1 LYLHAVITSLHIRD
15 FAIIDEL
22 SLELGA
28 GMSALTGE
36 TGAGKS
42 ILVDALG
49 LVLGDR
55 ADSASVR
62 AGAERAEISVG
73 FELADDADARAWL
86 AEQALE
92 AGDECLLRRIVG
104 SDGKSRA
111 WINGAPTTLQNLKAL
126 GELLVDIHG
135 QHAHQ
140 SLTRREVQRLI
151 LDEFAGHPQL
161 LDATREAFQAWR
173 ELQARLDRAAGDDAA
188 RTARRDLLR
197 FQTGELQALALADDE
212 VERLDDEHRRL
223 AHAGRL
229 LEVAE
234 SVHQGLYADDQ
245 SIDTRLG
252 QMHHLLEEAAR
263 LDPALKDPLE
273 LVASARIHL
282 REAADGL
289 RHYGDRVELDPARLA
304 FVEQRLSDIHDLA
317 RKHRV
322 TPEALPSLTREL
334 MDELAVLESDDEDL
348 EILAGKAQA
357 AEARYREA
365 AAALSRSRQTA
376 ARRLGKQVSGAMQG
390 LGMEGGEFRVAVDS
404 DPELRLATHGL
415 DRIDFLVTANPGQP
429 LQPLA
434 RVASGGEL
442 SRISLAIQ
450 MIAARALPI
459 PTLIFDEVDSG
470 IGGAVAEV
478 VGRQLRALGE
488 HRQVLCVT
496 HLPQVASQAH
506 HHLHVSKHK
515 GKADTRTHIRVLDAD
530 SRVQEVARMLGGVEL
545 TDQTVAHA
553 REMVEKAKGNSR
565 FKIQDSKG

>member
-1 LYLHAVITSLHIRD
+1 MISSIHIRD

-55 ADSASVR
+55 ADSAAVR
-62 AGAERAEISVG
+62 AGAERAEISAG
-73 FELADDADARAWL
+73 FELTDDTDARAWL
-86 AEQALE
+86 AEQALD
-92 AGDECLLRRIVG
+92 AGDECLLRRVVG

-111 WINGAPTTLQNLKAL
+111 WINGTPTTLQNLKAL

-140 SLTRREVQRLI
+140 SLARREVQRLI
-151 LDEFAGHPQL
+151 LDEFADHPQL
-161 LDATREAFQAWR
+161 MDATRETFQAWR
-173 ELQARLDRAAGDDAA
+173 ELQARLDRAAGDDEA

-197 FQTGELQALALADDE
+197 FQTGELKALELADDE
-212 VERLDDEHRRL
+212 VERLDVEHRRL

-234 SVHQGLYADDQ
+234 TAHQDLYADDR
-245 SIDTRLG
+245 SIDSLLG
-252 QMHHLLEEAAR
+252 QCHHLLEEVTR
-263 LDPALKDPLE
+263 LDPALREPLD
-273 LVASARIHL
+273 LVASAQIQV
-282 REAADGL
+282 REAADSL
-289 RHYGDRVELDPARLA
+289 RHYADRVELDPGRLA
-304 FVEQRLSDIHDLA
+304 FVEQRLSDVHDLA

-322 TPEALPSLTREL
+322 APEGLPKLAREL
-334 MDELAVLESDDEDL
+334 LEELATLESDDEDL
-348 EILAGKAQA
+348 EALTRKAQA

-365 AAALSRSRQTA
+365 AAALSRSRHA
-376 ARRLGKQVSGAMQG
+376 AATKLGKQVSEAMQG
-390 LGMEGGEFRVAVDS
+390 LGMEGGKFQVGVDS
-404 DPELRLATHGL
+404 DPQLRPAAHGL

-496 HLPQVASQAH
+496 HLPQVAAQAH

-515 GKADTRTHIRVLDAD
+515 GKADTRTRIRVLDAD

-553 REMVEKAKGNSR
+553 REMVEKAKGDSR

>member
-1 LYLHAVITSLHIRD
+1 MITSIHIRD

-22 SLELGA
+22 SLELGC

-55 ADSASVR
+55 ADSAAVR

-73 FELADDADARAWL
+73 FDLADDADALVWL
-86 AEQALE
+86 QEQALE
-92 AGDECLLRRIVG
+92 AEGECLLRRVIG

-111 WINGAPTTLQNLKAL
+111 WINGTPTTLQNMKAI

-140 SLTRREVQRLI
+140 SLTRREVQRRI
-151 LDEFAGHPQL
+151 LDEFADHPKL
-161 LDATREAFQAWR
+161 LDDTRSSFQAWR
-173 ELQARLDRAAGDDAA
+173 EIRERLDRAAGDDEA

-197 FQTGELQALALADDE
+197 FQTGELTTLELGDDE
-212 VERLDDEHRRL
+212 VANLDDEHRRL

-229 LEVAE
+229 LEVTE

-245 SIDTRLG
+245 SIDTQLG
-252 QMHHLLEEAAR
+252 HLHQLLEEVTR
-263 LDPALKDPLE
+263 LDPALKETLE
-273 LVASARIHL
+273 LVGSAQIQI
-282 REAADGL
+282 REAADSL
-289 RHYGDRVELDPARLA
+289 RHYTDRVELDPARLA

-322 TPEALPSLTREL
+322 APEALPELAREL
-334 MDELAVLESDDEDL
+334 LEELARLQSDDEDL
-348 EILAGKAQA
+348 DALTHKVQA
-357 AEARYREA
+357 AETKYREA
-365 AAALSRSRQTA
+365 AATLSRSRRSA
-376 ARRLGKQVSGAMQG
+376 AKKLGKQVSEAMQG
-390 LGMEGGEFRVAVDS
+390 LGMEGGQFQVGVDS
-404 DPELRLATHGL
+404 DPQSRPAAHGL
-415 DRIDFLVTANPGQP
+415 DRIEFLVTANPGQP
-429 LQPLA
+429 LQPLSK
-434 RVASGGEL
+434 VASGGEL

-450 MIAARALPI
+450 MIAAKALPI
-459 PTLIFDEVDSG
+459 SSLVFDEVDSG

-496 HLPQVASQAH
+496 HLPQVAAQAH

-515 GKADTRTHIRVLDAD
+515 GKADTRTRIQVLDAD
-530 SRVQEVARMLGGVEL
+530 SRIQEVARMLGGVEL

-553 REMVEKAKGNSR
+553 REMVERAR
-565 FKIQDSKG
+565 EA

>member
-1 LYLHAVITSLHIRD
+1 MISSLHIRD

-22 SLELGA
+22 GLELSP
-28 GMSALTGE
+28 GMTALTGE

-55 ADSASVR
+55 ADSAAVR

-73 FELADDADARAWL
+73 FELADDPDARAWL
-86 AEQALE
+86 AEQSLE
-92 AGDECLLRRIVG
+92 AGDDCLLRRVVG

-111 WINGAPTTLQNLKAL
+111 WINGTPTTLQNMKAL

-140 SLTRREVQRLI
+140 SLTRREVQRHI
-151 LDEFAGHPQL
+151 LDEFADHPNL
-161 LDATREAFQAWR
+161 LDDVRECFREWR
-173 ELQARLDRAAGDDAA
+173 ELQNRLAQASDDDEA

-197 FQTGELQALALADDE
+197 FQTGELKALDLGDDE
-212 VERLDDEHRRL
+212 VAGLDEEQRRL

-229 LEVAE
+229 LEVTA
-234 SVHQGLYADDQ
+234 SVHQGLYTDEQ
-245 SIDTRLG
+245 SVDTLLG
-252 QMHHLLEEAAR
+252 SYHHRLEEVTR
-263 LDPALKDPLE
+263 LDPALKEPLE
-273 LVASARIHL
+273 LVTSARIQL
-282 REAADGL
+282 REAADSL
-289 RHYGDRVELDPARLA
+289 RHYTDRVELDPGRLA

-322 TPEALPSLTREL
+322 SPEALPELTRTLLE
-334 MDELAVLESDDEDL
+334 ELARLDSDDEDL
-348 EILAGKAQA
+348 DVLTQKARA
-357 AEARYREA
+357 AETSYRES
-365 AAALSRSRQTA
+365 AAALTRSRRSA
-376 ARRLGKQVSGAMQG
+376 AKKLGKQVTEAMQG
-390 LGMEGGEFRVAVDS
+390 LGMEGGRFQVSVEA
-404 DPELRLATHGL
+404 DPETRPADHGL
-415 DRIDFLVTANPGQP
+415 DRIDFMVTANPGQP
-429 LQPLA
+429 LQPLSK
-434 RVASGGEL
+434 VASGGEL

-450 MIAARALPI
+450 MIAARSLPI
-459 PTLIFDEVDSG
+459 PTLIFDEVDAG

-496 HLPQVASQAH
+496 HLAQVAAQAH
-506 HHLHVSKHK
+506 HHLQVSKHK
-515 GKADTRTHIRVLDAD
+515 GKADTRTRIRVLDAD

-553 REMVEKAKGNSR
+553 REMVEKANGDSR
-565 FKIQDSKG
+565 FKVQDSKG

>member
-1 LYLHAVITSLHIRD
+1 MITSIHIRD
-15 FAIIDEL
+15 FAIVDEL

-55 ADSASVR
+55 ADSAAVR

-73 FELADDADARAWL
+73 FDLADDADALTWL
-86 AEQALE
+86 EEQALE
-92 AGDECLLRRIVG
+92 AEGECLLRRVIG

-111 WINGAPTTLQNLKAL
+111 WINGTPTTLQNMKAI

-140 SLTRREVQRLI
+140 SLTRREVQRRI
-151 LDEFAGHPQL
+151 LDEFADHPKL
-161 LDATREAFQAWR
+161 LDDTRSSFQAWR
-173 ELQARLDRAAGDDAA
+173 EIRERLDRAAGDDEA

-197 FQTGELQALALADDE
+197 FQTGELRTLELGDDE
-212 VERLDDEHRRL
+212 VASLDDEHRRL

-229 LEVAE
+229 LEVTE

-245 SIDTRLG
+245 SIDTQLG
-252 QMHHLLEEAAR
+252 HLHQLLEEVTR
-263 LDPALKDPLE
+263 LDPALQETLE
-273 LVASARIHL
+273 LVSSAQIQI
-282 REAADGL
+282 REAADSL
-289 RHYGDRVELDPARLA
+289 RHYTDRVELDPARLA

-322 TPEALPSLTREL
+322 APEALPALAREL
-334 MDELAVLESDDEDL
+334 LEELAQLESDDEDL
-348 EILAGKAQA
+348 DTLTQKAQA
-357 AEARYREA
+357 AETRYRDA
-365 AAALSRSRQTA
+365 AAALNRSRRSA
-376 ARRLGKQVSGAMQG
+376 AKKLGKQVSEAMQG
-390 LGMEGGEFRVAVDS
+390 LGMEGGQFQVSVDS
-404 DPELRLATHGL
+404 DPQTRPAAHGL
-415 DRIDFLVTANPGQP
+415 DRIEFLVTANPGQP
-429 LQPLA
+429 LQPLSK
-434 RVASGGEL
+434 VASGGEL

-450 MIAARALPI
+450 MIAAKALPI
-459 PTLIFDEVDSG
+459 PSLVFDEVDSG

-478 VGRQLRALGE
+478 VGRQLRTLGE

-496 HLPQVASQAH
+496 HLPQVAAQAH

-515 GKADTRTHIRVLDAD
+515 GKADTRTRIQVLDAD
-530 SRVQEVARMLGGVEL
+530 SRIQEVARMLGGVEL

-553 REMVEKAKGNSR
+553 REMVERAREALGVR
-565 FKIQDSKG
+565 R